1 MKKLNLTMTISGFIG
16 ILLAMCLTACAGTVV
31 LEWDAYTDTADGFN
45 IYISST
51 SPVQVVT
58 ANKLATVTPS
68 SQTIVTIEKVPN
80 GMKYFVATA
89 FQGEYESL
97 PSNEVS
103 GVVTP
108 NKVLNLR
115 AK

>member
-1 MKKLNLTMTISGFIG
+1 MKTIIAFFSIV
-16 ILLAMCLTACAGTVV
+16 LLTATFGCAGTVT

-45 IYISST
+45 IYVSST
-51 SPVQVVT
+51 SPVQVIP

-68 SQTIVTIEKVPN
+68 SQTIATLEKVPN

-108 NKVLNLR
+108 HKVLNLR
-115 AK
+115 EK